1 MHASISESM
10 KKIRTPIK
18 TSYIHRTEASL
29 IKEEQIEK
37 MTNGVTSNSI
47 LPTIIQTGG
56 SANIKEGKAVV
67 IKRRNSKLFLTSLVP
82 NRILDKANVVKKEP
96 SLRKQKSSKEAAS
109 SVQKTKMNSEYLKVK
124 ATGIL
129 KYFPKLWIDVPMMT
143 DRIKHNSNCI
153 ENEGKWNYRDYG
165 RQEYQR
171 RDQYKNL
178 DGIKN
183 HQVVFDNVDKSPF
196 YSDPS
201 YPYFDEKKLIPT
213 SNSDSGSQQNRPKP
227 RGFRRAIINSGIP
240 RKDKVYTSLNP
251 YYKVEDSNDWTLVF
265 ESRFESGNLKRATQV
280 ADYEYDWTVQNDY
293 NSQGISQ
300 WYYFRVGNTRAETK
314 YTFNLFNFYKPDSL
328 YNQGMR
334 PLMYSCKKA
343 SLEGIGWT
351 RWGINIWY
359 YQNSTKRKSGQGFLY
374 SLSFS
379 VELPY
384 DSDEV
389 YFCHWYPYTYRD
401 SKEHLDRIC
410 SDNKKGKPYTYGLE
424 GRVNMKDKIRKTELC
439 KSLAENSL
447 DLVII
452 TNFSSSDKDISKRE
466 AIIITS
472 RVHPGE
478 TNASFIVEGILDFLV
493 SDFQEAIDLRD
504 KYVFKV
510 VPMLN
515 PDGVVVGNY
524 RCSLSGQD
532 LNRQWVCATSRVFPE
547 IYFTKQMFRKTVESR
562 KIFMFVDIHG
572 HSRKRNT
579 FMYGC
584 NNKNNEKK
592 HLEKVFPFRLSKQ
605 NGSFSFDDCNF
616 NIQKERETTGRVA
629 IRKEFSIINS
639 YTLEASFFGPDK
651 GIYQDCHF
659 TPGQLKN
666 VGRSFWVALNDMDDD
681 ESKIDCL
688 KQLEVMFS
696 ASNN

>member
-1 MHASISESM
+1 
-10 KKIRTPIK
+10 
-18 TSYIHRTEASL
+18 
-29 IKEEQIEK
+29 
-37 MTNGVTSNSI
+37 
-47 LPTIIQTGG
+47 
-56 SANIKEGKAVV
+56 
-67 IKRRNSKLFLTSLVP
+67 
-82 NRILDKANVVKKEP
+82 
-96 SLRKQKSSKEAAS
+96 
-109 SVQKTKMNSEYLKVK
+109 
-124 ATGIL
+124 
-129 KYFPKLWIDVPMMT
+129 
-143 DRIKHNSNCI
+143 
-153 ENEGKWNYRDYG
+153 
-165 RQEYQR
+165 
-171 RDQYKNL
+171 
-178 DGIKN
+178 
-183 HQVVFDNVDKSPF
+183 
-196 YSDPS
+196 
-201 YPYFDEKKLIPT
+201 
-213 SNSDSGSQQNRPKP
+213 
-227 RGFRRAIINSGIP
+227 
-240 RKDKVYTSLNP
+240 
-251 YYKVEDSNDWTLVF
+251 
-265 ESRFESGNLKRATQV
+265 
-280 ADYEYDWTVQNDY
+280 
-293 NSQGISQ
+293 
-300 WYYFRVGNTRAETK
+300 
-314 YTFNLFNFYKPDSL
+314 
-328 YNQGMR
+328 
-334 PLMYSCKKA
+334 
-343 SLEGIGWT
+343 
-351 RWGINIWY
+351 
-359 YQNSTKRKSGQGFLY
+359 
-374 SLSFS
+374 
-379 VELPY
+379 
-384 DSDEV
+384 
-389 YFCHWYPYTYRD
+389 
-401 SKEHLDRIC
+401 
-410 SDNKKGKPYTYGLE
+410 
-424 GRVNMKDKIRKTELC
+424 MKDKIRKTELC

-666 VGRSFWVALNDMDDD
+666 VGRSF
-681 ESKIDCL
+681 
-688 KQLEVMFS
+688 
-696 ASNN
+696 